1 MKFAFYPGCVAR
13 GAAPELYKSTMMV
26 VDKLGIELEEIEK
39 SESAESKKIFLEKIN
54 KHKIDCLNDFKENFN
69 KHFYDEASKKVKEM
83 KFYISIENEI
93 VRMD

>member
-39 SESAESKKIFLEKIN
+39 SSLHRCWSSTRKKSKI
-54 KHKIDCLNDFKENFN
+54 
-69 KHFYDEASKKVKEM
+69 
-83 KFYISIENEI
+83 
-93 VRMD
+93 R